1 LDRHNVFTSKEVLER
16 TGISRATLNNYISSG
31 LLPRPDVLPPDPSAG
46 SAPRIGYFPDDTVDR
61 ILEIQRL
68 KTEGWSIGRITL
80 HFEQR
85 ARGEPGLEP
94 VGRPPAPAASPSEA
108 ASGVSGSAFFE
119 EVEHPAYGVGAGFE
133 LLWANAAIHAG
144 AIGRMLAWPAGSPKG
159 VGILDLLLRGGRDA
173 TTDDLVGFHLTV
185 ARQRGTPLA
194 DLCRGLTPEQSAA
207 IGRRL
212 QSVRPAAPG
221 SVAIARLPLAG
232 SERGLAVHAVLLRT
246 GVVFLYAPP
255 AQEEILA
262 PQAPV
267 RPAPVATTAAHLQP
281 VAVLATRLQD
291 AEAWWRRLPAPEFLE
306 LMADLRATI
315 DPAVAAHGGSAGYAR
330 HAGFD
335 AVFVGSDADGRHLAR
350 AVRAAQAL
358 REGMRSL
365 SRRWQVRKGWTA
377 ELHLNTGLAEGHE
390 WLGETALPGDAAQ
403 QAAALAHAG
412 CDASVWTTRSLADR
426 LPAAERAGLRLAAPV
441 AGPAW
446 TPVDGCY
453 ARLRD
458 LVEARGGAPAE
469 VAPRFADLAVAVL
482 APTAW
487 TGDSNPTA
495 ARPPHDL

>member
-1 LDRHNVFTSKEVLER
+1 MFTSKEVLER

-68 KTEGWSIGRITL
+68 KTEGWSIGRIAL

-85 ARGEPGLEP
+85 ARGEPGLESAP
-94 VGRPPAPAASPSEA
+94 GAVAAPATGALEVASAVP
-108 ASGVSGSAFFE
+108 ASSFFE
-119 EVEHPAYGVGAGFE
+119 EVEHPAYGVGSGFE
-133 LLWANAAIHAG
+133 LLWSNAAIHAG
-144 AIGRMLAWPAGSPKG
+144 AVGRLLSWPAGPAKG
-159 VGILDLLLRGGRDA
+159 VGILELLLRSGRDPA
-173 TTDDLVGFHLTV
+173 TDELVGFHLTV
-185 ARQRGTPLA
+185 ARERGTALA
-194 DLCRGLTPEQSAA
+194 DLCRGLTAEQSAV

-212 QSVRPAAPG
+212 QSVRPPAAG

-232 SERGLAVHAVLLRT
+232 SERGIAVHAVRLRT

-255 AQEEILA
+255 AHDDAPA
-262 PQAPV
+262 PQMP
-267 RPAPVATTAAHLQP
+267 ATTTLVPAAATRLQP

-315 DPAVAAHGGSAGYAR
+315 DPVIAAQGGSAGYAR

-335 AVFVGSDADGRHLAR
+335 AVFTGHDSDHLAR

-358 REGMRSL
+358 REAMRVL
-365 SRRWQVRKGWTA
+365 SRRWQARKGWTA

-390 WLGETALPGDAAQ
+390 WIGEAALPGDAAQ

-412 CDASVWTTRSLADR
+412 RDASVWATRALADR
-426 LPAAERAGLRLAAPV
+426 LPAAVRAGLRLAAPV
-441 AGPAW
+441 AGPVW

-453 ARLRD
+453 ARLSD
-458 LVEARGGAPAE
+458 LVEARGGAPTE

-482 APTAW
+482 APAATA
-487 TGDSNPTA
+487 GDSNPPA
-495 ARPPHDL
+495 ARPPHEA